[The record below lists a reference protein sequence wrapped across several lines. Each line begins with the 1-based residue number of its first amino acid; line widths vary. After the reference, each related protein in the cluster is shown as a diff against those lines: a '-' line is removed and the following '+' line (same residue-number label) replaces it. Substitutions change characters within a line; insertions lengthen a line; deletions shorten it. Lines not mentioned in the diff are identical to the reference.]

1 MIHINTRSSF
11 SFLRAYG
18 TPKQIVKRAS
28 ELGLKCLGIADYCST
43 WGHIQFQKEC
53 LKADI
58 LPVLGITLPVV
69 LQLDKDPRHDL
80 VTLVAITQDGLQEIY
95 KAMGRAKSQMFYRPR
110 LTWNQ
115 VRELKSRGVG
125 VIVEHV
131 RIETRDIP
139 AAQGYPVALR
149 PHPGHMIGMIKS
161 GDCTPIAALG
171 ASFPRIEHREGYDMV
186 RATSNMQRI
195 GDIDLPV
202 HHMMSEKEYRH
213 ALTQFRISDDIV
225 GRAIAVSEGYIA
237 AGAATIRVPR
247 AQNITFE
254 GAFETL
260 RQKCVDAFWSGYR
273 PQCDTTVGPYAD
285 RLIAELEV
293 IKAKNFADYFLF
305 VGELVWW
312 AKQRMFVG
320 PGRGSSG
327 GSLVCYLLGIT
338 EVDPIVH
345 GTLFER
351 FIDITRNDWPDID
364 VDFPDRSRGD
374 VLTHLIQMYGAARVA
389 KIGTV
394 AELAG
399 KSALNDT
406 ARALKV
412 PFETS
417 RLVARLMGEDMTLE
431 EAFEDKAIAMVV
443 EQFPNFKK
451 AALLEGQPRHH
462 GVHAAGIIVTADD
475 ITRYASVDEESVA
488 ALTLKD
494 AEEIGALKMDALG
507 LRTLSVIEDCCK
519 EAGLDVN
526 KLYSLPLDNDETF
539 DMFRRD
545 LLTGVFQFEGSTVR
559 GLTRQIS
566 VDRFSDL
573 CALTSLARPGPLE
586 GGAAGNWVKRRSGKE
601 EMSFEHPLLEPY
613 LGDTYGTVI
622 YQEQMMNIV
631 RYIADFSIE
640 DTNKFRRAIGK
651 KLPEELKKFE
661 DQFLKNAGVKVGE
674 KIAKSLWHQM
684 EESGSYAFNFSHAV
698 AYSMVSYITAY
709 LKAHYPLE
717 YGLAQLLNARDEEAS
732 KALLQELE
740 RDDVTIVAFDPE
752 RSGVNWRIENGALI
766 GGFLNVKGIGLK
778 TAEKIVA
785 LRDEVGHS
793 WRAKVGAGVLKKIED
808 PANWAWADVGRLQRK
823 LRVLYDNPDQFITK
837 STTAGVSGPASR
849 ICEIPTGKGSYLI
862 CGVLVKKT
870 LRDSND
876 PERVAKRGGS
886 KNAGPQHFLNLILSD
901 GTGEIGC
908 TINRFKY
915 ASDGATIWHDQN
927 AEGKLFLVRGTCISD
942 GSRWLMCDKI
952 VDVSDFIEEK
962 ENDEPIADADHAGED
977 GSIGA
982 GCAGGAGECAP
993 KDDG

>member
-1 MIHINTRSSF
+1 MIHLNTRSSY

-28 ELGLKCLGIADYCST
+28 ELGLRVLGLADYCST

-58 LPVLGITLPVV
+58 LPVFGITLPVV

-115 VRELKSRGVG
+115 VRELKSRGIG

-213 ALTQFRISDDIV
+213 GLAQFKISDDII
-225 GRAIAVSEGYIA
+225 GRAFDVAEGYVA
-237 AGAATIRVPR
+237 AGAATVRVPKAR
-247 AQNITFE
+247 NITFD
-254 GAFETL
+254 GAQEKL
-260 RQKCVDAFWSGYR
+260 AALCYDGALNRGILLDVRAEYR
-273 PQCDTTVGPYAD
+273 E
-285 RLIAELEV
+285 RLNAELEV
-293 IKAKNFADYFLF
+293 IRAKNFADYFLF
-305 VGELVWW
+305 VGELVGW

-327 GSLVCYLLGIT
+327 GSLICYLLGIT

-374 VLTHLIQMYGAARVA
+374 VLTHLIATYGAARVA

-399 KSALNDT
+399 RSALNDT

-417 RLVARLMGEDMTLE
+417 RLVARLMGEDMSLE

-475 ITRYASVDEESVA
+475 ITRYAAVDEESVA

-526 KLYSLPLDNDETF
+526 KLYSLPLDNEETF
-539 DMFRRD
+539 DLFRRD

-613 LGDTYGTVI
+613 LGETYGTVI

-631 RYIADFSIE
+631 RYIADFSVE

-740 RDDVTIVAFDPE
+740 RDDVQIVAFDPE

-823 LRVLYDNPDQFITK
+823 LRVLYDNPDEFKTK
-837 STTAGVSGPASR
+837 ATPAGVSGPATR
-849 ICEIPTGKGSYLI
+849 ICDIPTGKGSYLI

-876 PERVAKRGGS
+876 PERVAKRGGG
-886 KNAGPQHFLNLILSD
+886 KNAGPQHFLNMILDD
-901 GTGEIGC
+901 GTGEIGN
-908 TINRFKY
+908 TVNRFKY
-915 ASDGATIWHDQN
+915 ADMGATIWHDKD
-927 AEGKLFLVRGTCISD
+927 AEGKLYLVRGTCINDS
-942 GSRWLMCDKI
+942 GRWLM
-952 VDVSDFIEEK
+952 VDRVVEVSDFLEEK
-962 ENDEPIADADHAGED
+962 ENDEPTPTDPVGES
-977 GSIGA
+977 GSSETGGA
-982 GCAGGAGECAP
+982 GSAGECAP